1 MPNEFVIRNGA
12 QISSGLSVTGSTS
25 ISGSSDVLNALATA
39 GGTAPVFNV
48 FGTAGQ
54 LFSVTDGLQGSLF
67 SVNNISGLPFLE
79 VFSDS
84 RLVAGGYNKNT
95 FIVSGSQVAIGKTIG
110 SAIFDISGSTQITG
124 SLRVTDNLSVGTT
137 SSVAKFNVAGTTN
150 VVSLYGSTTEGV
162 VFDVNGPS
170 GQLFSVVDGLSGSLF
185 SVNTISGLPIME
197 AFSDATIRMGNYS
210 LPALIITGSQA
221 IITGSIT
228 SASFASTA
236 SFVNPLTQSVSIR
249 GLGTTS
255 ATTALLVEN
264 SAANGRIIFRD
275 DRVFLVQIND
285 TGGPT
290 HAFSAN
296 GSDPVYQFNSSTV
309 QGTLKA
315 INGSEVQFSD
325 AIGTSMASTGIRINT
340 RGNLNLEG
348 NSLIRFYT
356 SGSLAAM
363 IERMRIT
370 NTGFV
375 GIGTTSPSASLHISA
390 SSSTSSAALLVY
402 KSGSTV
408 LDIQGSQGQLFSVVD
423 SLTGSLMSVND
434 VSGLPI
440 LEVFSDDR
448 VVMGTYGNP
457 ALIIS
462 GSVANVTGSLVT
474 QGQTIDPALIWFM
487 S

>member
-12 QISSGLSVTGSTS
+12 QISSSLSVTGSTNMN
-25 ISGSSDVLNALATA
+25 GSSDVLNALATA

-84 RLVAGGYNKNT
+84 RLVAGGFNKNT
-95 FIVSGSQVAIGKTIG
+95 FIISGSQVAIGKTITTG
-110 SAIFDISGSTQITG
+110 VTFDISGSTQLTGSLVVGDGIFSFPFFRITG
-124 SLRVTDNLSVGTT
+124 STGNISIGTT
-137 SSVAKFNVAGTTN
+137 SSVAKLNVAGTTN

-185 SVNTISGLPIME
+185 SVNTISGLPIIE

-236 SFVNPLTQSVSIR
+236 SFVNPLIQSVR
-249 GLGTTS
+249 LT
-255 ATTALLVEN
+255 
-264 SAANGRIIFRD
+264 
-275 DRVFLVQIND
+275 
-285 TGGPT
+285 
-290 HAFSAN
+290 
-296 GSDPVYQFNSSTV
+296 
-309 QGTLKA
+309 
-315 INGSEVQFSD
+315 
-325 AIGTSMASTGIRINT
+325 
-340 RGNLNLEG
+340 
-348 NSLIRFYT
+348 
-356 SGSLAAM
+356 GSL
-363 IERMRIT
+363 
-370 NTGFV
+370 F
-375 GIGTTSPSASLHISA
+375 ISA
-390 SSSTSSAALLVY
+390 SFSTSSAALSAY

-408 LDIQGSQGQLFSVVD
+408 LDIQGSQGQLFSVID

-440 LEVFSDDR
+440 LEVFSNDT

-457 ALIIS
+457 AVIIS
-462 GSVANVTGSLVT
+462 GSIANVTGSLVT

>member
-12 QISSGLSVTGSTS
+12 QISSSLSVTGSTS

-39 GGTAPVFNV
+39 GGSAPVFNV

-54 LFSVTDGLQGSLF
+54 LFTVIDGLSGSLF

-84 RLVAGGYNKNT
+84 KLVAGGYNKNT

-110 SAIFDISGSTQITG
+110 SAVFDISGSTQITG

-170 GQLFSVVDGLSGSLF
+170 GQLFSVVDGLSGSIF
-185 SVNTISGLPIME
+185 SVNTISGLPLME
-197 AFSDATIRMGNYS
+197 VFSSGLINIGSYSNPPLRVTGSQVLVSGSFTVTIGSSTEFQVTQTGVKLGNI
-210 LPALIITGSQA
+210 PTDIHPITGSVFV
-221 IITGSIT
+221 S
-228 SASFASTA
+228 SSF
-236 SFVNPLTQSVSIR
+236 
-249 GLGTTS
+249 
-255 ATTALLVEN
+255 
-264 SAANGRIIFRD
+264 
-275 DRVFLVQIND
+275 
-285 TGGPT
+285 
-290 HAFSAN
+290 
-296 GSDPVYQFNSSTV
+296 
-309 QGTLKA
+309 
-315 INGSEVQFSD
+315 
-325 AIGTSMASTGIRINT
+325 
-340 RGNLNLEG
+340 
-348 NSLIRFYT
+348 
-356 SGSLAAM
+356 
-363 IERMRIT
+363 
-370 NTGFV
+370 
-375 GIGTTSPSASLHISA
+375 
-390 SSSTSSAALLVY
+390 STSSAAFNVY

-474 QGQTIDPALIWFM
+474 QGQTLDPALIWFM

>member
-12 QISSGLSVTGSTS
+12 QISSSLSVTGSTNMN
-25 ISGSSDVLNALATA
+25 GSSDVLNALATA

-84 RLVAGGYNKNT
+84 RLVAGGFNKNT
-95 FIVSGSQVAIGKTIG
+95 FIISGSQVAIGKTITTG
-110 SAIFDISGSTQITG
+110 VTFDISGSTQLTGSLVVGDGNFSFPFFRITG
-124 SLRVTDNLSVGTT
+124 STGNISIGTT
-137 SSVAKFNVAGTTN
+137 SSVAKLNVAGTTN

-197 AFSDATIRMGNYS
+197 AFSDATIRMGNYG
-210 LPALIITGSQA
+210 LPALIITGSRVASQTLVVTGSFTVTTGSLIEFQVTNTGVKIGNA
-221 IITGSIT
+221 TTDIHTITGSVFV
-228 SASFASTA
+228 SSSF
-236 SFVNPLTQSVSIR
+236 
-249 GLGTTS
+249 
-255 ATTALLVEN
+255 
-264 SAANGRIIFRD
+264 
-275 DRVFLVQIND
+275 
-285 TGGPT
+285 
-290 HAFSAN
+290 
-296 GSDPVYQFNSSTV
+296 
-309 QGTLKA
+309 
-315 INGSEVQFSD
+315 
-325 AIGTSMASTGIRINT
+325 
-340 RGNLNLEG
+340 
-348 NSLIRFYT
+348 
-356 SGSLAAM
+356 
-363 IERMRIT
+363 
-370 NTGFV
+370 
-375 GIGTTSPSASLHISA
+375 
-390 SSSTSSAALLVY
+390 STSSAAFNVY

>member
-12 QISSGLSVTGSTS
+12 QISSSLSVTGSTNMN
-25 ISGSSDVLNALATA
+25 GSSDVLNALATA

-84 RLVAGGYNKNT
+84 KLVAGGFNKNT
-95 FIVSGSQVAIGKTIG
+95 FIVSGSQVAIGKTITTG
-110 SAIFDISGSTQITG
+110 VTFDISGSTQLTGSLVVGDGNFSFPFFRITG
-124 SLRVTDNLSVGTT
+124 STGNISIGTT
-137 SSVAKFNVAGTTN
+137 SSVAKLNVAGTTN

-197 AFSDATIRMGNYS
+197 AFSDATIRMGNYG
-210 LPALIITGSQA
+210 LPALIITGSRVATQTLVVTGSFTVTTGSLIEFQVTNTGVKIGNA
-221 IITGSIT
+221 TTDIHPITGSVFV
-228 SASFASTA
+228 SSSF
-236 SFVNPLTQSVSIR
+236 
-249 GLGTTS
+249 
-255 ATTALLVEN
+255 
-264 SAANGRIIFRD
+264 
-275 DRVFLVQIND
+275 
-285 TGGPT
+285 
-290 HAFSAN
+290 
-296 GSDPVYQFNSSTV
+296 
-309 QGTLKA
+309 
-315 INGSEVQFSD
+315 
-325 AIGTSMASTGIRINT
+325 
-340 RGNLNLEG
+340 
-348 NSLIRFYT
+348 
-356 SGSLAAM
+356 
-363 IERMRIT
+363 
-370 NTGFV
+370 
-375 GIGTTSPSASLHISA
+375 
-390 SSSTSSAALLVY
+390 STSSAAFNVY

-440 LEVFSDDR
+440 LEVFSNDT

-457 ALIIS
+457 AMIIT
-462 GSVANVTGSLVT
+462 GSVVNVTGSLVT